1 MVLIYAPVIMDMFII
16 TKVVLFL
23 LLPPS
28 ILILMMGVGFI
39 IIKRHYRIGSVFI
52 FAGFSMLYL
61 LSIEPVSDTL
71 IRPLESSFPSLHKVS
86 LKSVGRPN
94 LIVVLGG
101 GAGDLSWVGVRPLPS
116 RTSVTRLVCGITLY
130 RQTPETI
137 LVISGGSGNPE
148 TPNISEAEAMKGVAV
163 ALGVASK
170 AILLDED
177 SRNTVESAKNLKRLN
192 GNKRIF
198 VVTSAFHM
206 KRAIAMFK
214 KTGFDPIPVPCDYKS
229 EQKRITIFSFIPHAG
244 GLQNSSTAI
253 YEYMSLLWYKLRGEL
268 S

>member
-1 MVLIYAPVIMDMFII
+1 MVLIYAPVVMNMFII
-16 TKVVLFL
+16 TKVILFL

-101 GAGDLSWVGVRPLPS
+101 GAVDLSWVGVRPLPS

-148 TPNISEAEAMKGVAV
+148 TPNISEAKAMKEVAV

-177 SRNTVESAKNLKRLN
+177 SRNT
-192 GNKRIF
+192 
-198 VVTSAFHM
+198 M

-229 EQKRITIFSFIPHAG
+229 EQKRITIFSFIPNAKN
-244 GLQNSSTAI
+244 LQNSSTAI
-253 YEYMSLLWYKLRGEL
+253 YEYMSFLWYKLRGEL

>member
-1 MVLIYAPVIMDMFII
+1 MDIFII

-39 IIKRHYRIGSVFI
+39 IIKRHYRIGRVFI

-61 LSIEPVSDTL
+61 LSIGPVSDAL

-86 LKSVGRPN
+86 LKSGDRAN

-101 GAGDLSWVGVRPLPS
+101 GAVDLSWVGVRPLPS

-148 TPNISEAEAMKGVAV
+148 TPNISEAKAMKEVAV

-177 SRNTVESAKNLKRLN
+177 SRNTGESAKNLKRLN
-192 GNKRIF
+192 GNKRTF
-198 VVTSAFHM
+198 LVTSAFHM

-229 EQKRITIFSFIPHAG
+229 EQKKITFFSFIPHAG
-244 GLQNSSTAI
+244 NLQNSSTAI